1 MSAPVIVAL
10 LVIAGFA
17 VAGYRAGVVRRL
29 LEIVG
34 LVATIVVAS
43 RLASS
48 VTPALVERSS
58 LDEEAVLWLAW
69 LALVV
74 VGIVITFVVARGLSR
89 LVRLTLLGTLDRWGG
104 AVCGGA
110 IGLLLVS
117 IVLVAI
123 SQVAGG
129 ESVQTTFERSAIGRV
144 IFNAA
149 PTVYVEGRRLVGR
162 DGDDLWER
170 VGAAARRESE
180 RAADK
185 ARELADELSAELSE
199 GDGD

>member
-1 MSAPVIVAL
+1 MSVPVIVAL

-17 VAGYRAGVVRRL
+17 VAGYRTGVVRRL
-29 LEIVG
+29 VEIVG

-48 VTPALVERSS
+48 VTPALVARSS
-58 LDEEAVLWLAW
+58 LDEEAVLWIAW
-69 LALVV
+69 LALIV
-74 VGIVITFVVARGLSR
+74 VGIVITFAVARGLSR
-89 LVRLTLLGTLDRWGG
+89 VVRLTVLGTLDRWGG

-117 IVLVAI
+117 IVLVAV
-123 SQVAGG
+123 SQIPGG
-129 ESVQTTFERSAIGRV
+129 ASVQTSFEQTAVGRF

-149 PTVYVEGRRLVGR
+149 PTVYVEGRRLVGQE
-162 DGDDLWER
+162 GDDLWDR
-170 VGAAARRESE
+170 VSASARQEAE
-180 RAADK
+180 RAAEK
-185 ARELADELSAELSE
+185 ARQLADELTD